1 MPCLIYFCSKCGLF
15 YYFSYS
21 GKPQHNYDN
30 LYEKIFNNKRRY
42 KYICYSVEKKLM
54 SFTHN
59 YDEDSDLYF
68 DDCVLLKKRKNIQP
82 NFKYN
87 NRW

>member
-1 MPCLIYFCSKCGLF
+1 
-15 YYFSYS
+15 
-21 GKPQHNYDN
+21 
-30 LYEKIFNNKRRY
+30 
-42 KYICYSVEKKLM
+42 M
-54 SFTHN
+54 SFTYN

-82 NFKYN
+82 NFNYN